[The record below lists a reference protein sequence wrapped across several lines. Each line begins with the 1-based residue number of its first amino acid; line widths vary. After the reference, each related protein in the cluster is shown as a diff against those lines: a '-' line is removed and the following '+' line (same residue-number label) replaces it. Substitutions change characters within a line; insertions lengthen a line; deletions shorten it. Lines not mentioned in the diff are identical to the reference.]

1 MKTEPLSI
9 DLLTIDK
16 GTQVRVKISE
26 ETVEDYAAKLEGSKG
41 WPFDK
46 PIVVFHDGTDYLVAD
61 GFHRTLAAQRVN
73 RASVPCEVR
82 KGTAR
87 DAVIFGMTANDT
99 HGLRMSRADKRKC
112 VEWLLDNGGKMTQE
126 KVAETAGVTRQTV
139 SRIVAERKPENVTLL
154 HSEKPKPPS
163 KPPEQV
169 AESTELMREVVET
182 AKATAQRTGQPVVS
196 RIAVDHD
203 EPEVSEKSSA
213 SIVWDALDREIP
225 QKFRAANELSIT
237 LMSVGRDVDKF
248 RQRAKE
254 LSEQPGG
261 EWIRLQEIDEH
272 VRALKGHF
280 QEARYHTVCHQCKG
294 KGCQKCEQNG
304 WVPEFR
310 KNTVL

>member
-1 MKTEPLSI
+1 METELTLNKAAKTIHAANNKFGKQFSEWVVIVGEQLRKMQDELASHKAGFEQWCKSEFDWSSSRVYQI
-9 DLLTIDK
+9 MDASDTVLLTSTI
-16 GTQVRVKISE
+16 
-26 ETVEDYAAKLEGSKG
+26 VEVAPSNEAQCRELLKAPKEDIPEVWRDVVESAAGAT
-41 WPFDK
+41 
-46 PIVVFHDGTDYLVAD
+46 I
-61 GFHRTLAAQRVN
+61 
-73 RASVPCEVR
+73 
-82 KGTAR
+82 TA
-87 DAVIFGMTANDT
+87 
-99 HGLRMSRADKRKC
+99 
-112 VEWLLDNGGKMTQE
+112 KM
-126 KVAETAGVTRQTV
+126 
-139 SRIVAERKPENVTLL
+139 IAERIQKRIDA
-154 HSEKPKPPS
+154 SKPKPPS
-163 KPPEQV
+163 KTPEQV
-169 AESTELMREVVET
+169 EESSELMREVVET